1 MKIIKEFAIIIIISF
16 LGEMLQWF
24 IPFDIPA
31 SIYGLVLMFTA
42 LTLGIIKLE
51 EVRRTGKFFIEIML
65 LMFIP
70 PTVKLID
77 SWGIVKP
84 RIIPFLIVS
93 ILSTIIVMAVSGKM
107 TQFIINKDN
116 KKNNI
121 NSENNNKNKKNDKS
135 RKKERG

>member
-16 LGEMLQWF
+16 LGEVLQWL

-31 SIYGLVLMFTA
+31 SIYGLVLMFIS
-42 LTLGIIKLE
+42 LILGIIKLE

-84 RIIPFLIVS
+84 RIAPFLIVS
-93 ILSTIIVMAVSGKM
+93 ILSTIIVMAVSGKI
-107 TQFIINKDN
+107 TQFIINRDDKRDST
-116 KKNNI
+116 
-121 NSENNNKNKKNDKS
+121 NSEINNKNDKI